1 MKANDFK
8 PFDVICD
15 SMSNAASRIGVP
27 IGAIKAAK
35 NSGSTAFRGSRI
47 NITQL
52 REELASVAK
61 EPSLSD
67 VLLSIVK
74 EVADAVGSRLP
85 HRDARFRA
93 DCGKLTEAI
102 HNGFGCVLGILEP
115 DSADD
120 FLQKSVSLM
129 ESVFAKSTRKKPA
142 ASRSTRRRMEAK
154 NHRKD

>member
-1 MKANDFK
+1 MRPNGFK
-8 PFDVICD
+8 DVICD
-15 SMSNAASRIGVP
+15 SMSNAASRLGVP

-47 NITQL
+47 NLTQL
-52 REELASVAK
+52 REELAYAAK

-67 VLLSIVK
+67 VLLNIVK

-93 DCGKLTEAI
+93 DCGNLTETI

-115 DSADD
+115 GSADD
-120 FLQKSVSLM
+120 FLQKSASIM
-129 ESVFAKSTRKKPA
+129 ESIFAKSTRKKAA
-142 ASRSTRRRMEAK
+142 ASRSTRRRMAAK
-154 NHRKD
+154 NVEALRH

>member
-1 MKANDFK
+1 MRANGFK

-15 SMSNAASRIGVP
+15 SMSNAASRLGVP

-120 FLQKSVSLM
+120 FLRESAALM
-129 ESVFAKSTRKKPA
+129 ENIFESTRQKLP
-142 ASRSTRRRMEAK
+142 RVGPRRRRMAAK
-154 NHRKD
+154 GPSQ